1 MSRLTTTMTTRL
13 TTAMMWLMG
22 RGDEA
27 SCAEVAR
34 HLQSYLDGHTDA
46 TQVRRIEK
54 HLEHC
59 RRCGLE
65 ARTYREIKGALSR
78 RGAPVDPAAAARLT
92 AFGQSLLAA
101 GGDRPDDEGPA

>member
-1 MSRLTTTMTTRL
+1 MSRLTTT
-13 TTAMMWLMG
+13 MMWLMG

-34 HLQSYLDGHTDA
+34 HLQSYLDGHTEE
-46 TQVRRIEK
+46 TQVRRIDK

-59 RRCGLE
+59 RKCGLE
-65 ARTYREIKGALSR
+65 ARTYREIKATLSR
-78 RGAPVDPAAAARLT
+78 RGATVDPAAAARLT

-101 GGDRPDDEGPA
+101 GDDR